1 MRTASRARSPSEIR
15 WLSERLFGT
24 GFGRLLTA
32 AKEVSPISGRACVRP
47 RYATFC
53 TLFDFEAVFSPKGVV
68 RRIPHDRAA
77 RTVLCAHGMIQ
88 SIHTLDAPTGGE
100 ALPGTLTISTAAS
113 AKARAVDARIATPVV
128 RTPPARA
135 GVDCEAAQAPE
146 ATPSSKRFVSAPGA
160 RCSSAATL
168 VSLSNQVD
176 AGAELRISKSRA
188 REIQTRAVR
197 ELQ

>member
-32 AKEVSPISGRACVRP
+32 AKEVSPISGRAGVRP

-77 RTVLCAHGMIQ
+77 RTVLCAHSMTQ
-88 SIHTLDAPTGGE
+88 
-100 ALPGTLTISTAAS
+100 
-113 AKARAVDARIATPVV
+113 RYTPSM
-128 RTPPARA
+128 RPPAVRRCRA
-135 GVDCEAAQAPE
+135 HSPSQPPPPRRRAQLMRASQRPSFE
-146 ATPSSKRFVSAPGA
+146 RRPRERELTAKPRKLPTPSSKRFVSAPGA

-168 VSLSNQVD
+168 VSLPNQVD